1 MQAICKWFDIWK
13 FQFTIFGYLWYFGI
27 YVSECGLATQILG
40 QYLVACVCDQQVMEV
55 INRADPIFDMYMRA
69 ATIYPLTVHGC
80 KIFDNK
86 NCHRAPPAHVLT
98 SLTVTPLLTK
108 IYAFVEWNRKAN
120 TPTYPETTWSIR
132 VCLFHNSVEK
142 WLIDYSGKCRVC
154 VLYLVTGVGYPA
166 LLKSLRLIYSF
177 RPPHHAIHH

>member
-1 MQAICKWFDIWK
+1 M
-13 FQFTIFGYLWYFGI
+13 
-27 YVSECGLATQILG
+27 ATQILG

-98 SLTVTPLLTK
+98 SPAVTPLVPKLGLLL
-108 IYAFVEWNRKAN
+108 N
-120 TPTYPETTWSIR
+120 ETEKQTHQTWM
-132 VCLFHNSVEK
+132 N
-142 WLIDYSGKCRVC
+142 
-154 VLYLVTGVGYPA
+154 
-166 LLKSLRLIYSF
+166 KS
-177 RPPHHAIHH
+177 PPF